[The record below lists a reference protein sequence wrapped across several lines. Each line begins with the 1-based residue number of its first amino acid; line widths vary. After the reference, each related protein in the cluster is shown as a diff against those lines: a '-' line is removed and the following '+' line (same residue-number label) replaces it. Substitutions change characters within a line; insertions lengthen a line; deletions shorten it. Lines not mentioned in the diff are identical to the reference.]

1 MKTRKYIALLYTE
14 KSKVENFMSHFGNY
28 TYDRLNEEYLVSYP
42 YTDYFYTICEA
53 TLDEVMSRF
62 CASHLS
68 CIMFADDGMYD
79 GEALMYLQTRIREV
93 VYED

>member
-1 MKTRKYIALLYTE
+1 MKTRKYIALLFTE
-14 KSKVENFMSHFGNY
+14 HSKVHDFMAHFGDY
-28 TYDRLNEEYLVSYP
+28 TFDRFRHEYLVSYP
-42 YTDYFYTICEA
+42 TVDYYYVLCES
-53 TLDEVMSRF
+53 TLDAVMSRF

-93 VYED
+93 VSD